1 MIKHIKYFI
10 IAGALLSFNQP
21 PDKTPAEKKITEF
34 IIENKQ
40 DQLKLLERLV
50 NINSETSNVEGVKK
64 NGEII
69 KTELEALGFN
79 VNWHDLPSEMN
90 HAGSLVATIKGNSHR
105 KILIIGH
112 LDTVFPIDSPFQRFT
127 LSPDQKFAT
136 GPGVIDAK
144 GGVVTILYAMKA
156 LHHIGELKNTNITIV
171 LTGDEELAAKP
182 TSISRKTLIDI
193 AKNSDIALGFE
204 FALSPDELIV
214 GRRGLDEWF
223 LTSTGKSQHSATIFQ
238 SDTGFGAVYEASRI
252 LNEMRQNLSTTPGL
266 TINAGLLLGGQKIH
280 EDIETGTGSASGRKT
295 IVPAIAYAHGDMRF
309 LSDQQRNEAQRN
321 MVQISTHSLEGTNSS
336 ISFKSIIPPMQ
347 ATKSNDEL
355 LALYSSINQ
364 NLGGSAVKAAS
375 PELRGGADISYTFP
389 YIKAG
394 LDGLGPWGKG
404 AHTEAET
411 LEIQALTTATQR
423 TALFI
428 LKYVRNK

>member
-1 MIKHIKYFI
+1 MVKHIKYFI
-10 IAGALLSFNQP
+10 IAGVLLSFNQP
-21 PDKTPAEKKITEF
+21 RDQNPKEKNTIDF
-34 IIENKQ
+34 ISKNKQ
-40 DQLKLLERLV
+40 DQLKLLENLV
-50 NINSETSNVEGVKK
+50 NINSETSNVEGVKR

-69 KTELEALGFN
+69 KSELEALGFN
-79 VNWHDLPSEMN
+79 VKWHDLPSEMH
-90 HAGSLVATIKGNSHR
+90 HAGSLVATIKGNSR
-105 KILIIGH
+105 KKILIIGH
-112 LDTVFPIDSPFQRFT
+112 MDTVFPIDSPFQRFT
-127 LSPDQKFAT
+127 LSPDHQYAT

-144 GGVVTILYAMKA
+144 GGIVTILYAMKA
-156 LHHIGELKNTNITIV
+156 LHHIGELKNANITIV
-171 LTGDEELAAKP
+171 FTGDEELAAKP

-204 FALSPDELIV
+204 FALSSDELIV

-238 SDTGFGAVYEASRI
+238 ANTGFGAVYETSRV
-252 LNEMRQNLSTTPGL
+252 LNEIQQHLSHTPGL
-266 TINAGLLLGGQKIH
+266 TINAGLLLGGQKVH
-280 EDIETGTGSASGRKT
+280 EDIETGTGSAAGRKT

-309 LSDQQRNEAQRN
+309 LSDQQRNEAQKN
-321 MVQISTHSLEGTNSS
+321 MLQISTHSLQGTKSS
-336 ISFKSIIPPMQ
+336 ISFKPIIPPMQ

-355 LALYSSINQ
+355 LALYSAINQ
-364 NLGGSAVKAAS
+364 KLGGSAIKAAS
-375 PELRGGADISYTFP
+375 PELRGGADISYTSP

-411 LEIQALTTATQR
+411 LEIDALTIATQR

-428 LKYVRNK
+428 LNYGK

>member
-1 MIKHIKYFI
+1 MIKHLKYFI
-10 IAGALLSFNQP
+10 IAGVLLSFNQSP
-21 PDKTPAEKKITEF
+21 NKIPTEKKTIEF
-34 IIENKQ
+34 IIKNKQ
-40 DQLKLLERLV
+40 NQLKLLERLV

-69 KTELEALGFN
+69 KSELEALGFN
-79 VNWHDLPSEMN
+79 VNWHDLPSEMH
-90 HAGSLVATIKGNSHR
+90 HAGSLVATIKGNSHKR
-105 KILIIGH
+105 ILIIGH
-112 LDTVFPIDSPFQRFT
+112 LDTVFPIDSPFQRFA
-127 LSPDQKFAT
+127 LSSDGKYAT

-144 GGVVTILYAMKA
+144 GGIVTILYAMKA
-156 LHHIGELKNTNITIV
+156 LHYIGELKNANITIV
-171 LTGDEELAAKP
+171 FTGDEELAAKP
-182 TSISRKTLIDI
+182 TSVSRQTLIDI

-223 LTSTGKSQHSATIFQ
+223 LNSTGKSHHSATIFKP
-238 SDTGFGAVYEASRI
+238 DTGFGAIYEASRV
-252 LNEMRQNLSTTPGL
+252 LNEIRQNLSNTPGL
-266 TINAGLLLGGQKIH
+266 TINPGLLLGGQTIN
-280 EDIETGTGSASGRKT
+280 EDIETGTGSAAGRKT

-309 LSDQQRNEAQRN
+309 LSDRQRNEAQKN
-321 MVQISTHSLEGTNSS
+321 MVQILTHSLEGTNSS

-355 LALYSSINQ
+355 LALYSIINQ
-364 NLGGSAVKAAS
+364 NLGGSAIKAAS
-375 PELRGGADISYTFP
+375 PELRGGADISYTSP

-404 AHTEAET
+404 AHTEGET
-411 LEIQALTTATQR
+411 LEIDALTIATQR

-428 LKYVRNK
+428 INYIK

>member
-1 MIKHIKYFI
+1 MIKHVKYLI
-10 IAGALLSFNQP
+10 VAGIFLSFNQP
-21 PDKTPAEKKITEF
+21 RDKTPNEKDIIDF
-34 IIENKQ
+34 IIKNKQ
-40 DQLKLLERLV
+40 NQLKLLENLV
-50 NINSETSNVEGVKK
+50 NINSETSNVEGVKR

-69 KTELEALGFN
+69 QSELEALGFN
-79 VNWHDLPSEMN
+79 VKWHNLPAEMH
-90 HAGSLVATIKGNSHR
+90 HAGSLVATIKGNSGK

-127 LSPDQKFAT
+127 LSSDHQYAT

-144 GGVVTILYAMKA
+144 GGVVTILYVMKA
-156 LHHIGELKNTNITIV
+156 LHHVGALNNADITIV

-238 SDTGFGAVYEASRI
+238 PDTGFGAVYEASRV
-252 LNEMRQNLSTTPGL
+252 LNEIRQNLSLTPGL
-266 TINAGLLLGGQKIH
+266 TINTGLLLGGQKVH
-280 EDIETGTGSASGRKT
+280 EDLETGTGSASGRKT

-309 LSDQQRNEAQRN
+309 LSDQQRNEAQKN
-321 MVQISTHSLEGTNSS
+321 MVQISTRSLEGTNSS
-336 ISFKSIIPPMQ
+336 ISFKPIIPPMQ
-347 ATKSNDEL
+347 ATKSNDKL
-355 LALYSSINQ
+355 LALYSTINQ
-364 NLGGSAVKAAS
+364 NLGGSAIKAAS
-375 PELRGGADISYTFP
+375 PALRGGADISYTSPF
-389 YIKAG
+389 IKAG

-404 AHTEAET
+404 AHTENET
-411 LEIQALTTATQR
+411 LEIKALTIATQR

-428 LKYVRNK
+428 ADYIK